1 MSSAGIRRTGQEG
14 EQRGRQ
20 GKGWGGR
27 YQNSGRSLLQHYRGP
42 EGDNWEDK
50 AEEGKRRVQRH
61 RIEEERGEVRRG
73 EGEGR
78 WGEEDSGF
86 MPSFV

>member
-1 MSSAGIRRTGQEG
+1 MSRGEG
-14 EQRGRQ
+14 V
-20 GKGWGGR
+20 GGR

-61 RIEEERGEVRRG
+61 RIEEERGEER
-73 EGEGR
+73 
-78 WGEEDSGF
+78 
-86 MPSFV
+86 